1 MTLQEAK
8 DELCKEAWKLN
19 EPCDAGLLTQL
30 YHTHHNQG
38 AQHNSDLASDLSNDG
53 IILYIVVIALF
64 YVSVVVVLVL
74 TSLRQK
80 RMRAANYGGE
90 KRSQVVQC
98 THQGVVSTKVMDPT
112 EEDEDDIAEHV

>member
-1 MTLQEAK
+1 MEFLTFLFNFIYEK
-8 DELCKEAWKLN
+8 DNKIK
-19 EPCDAGLLTQL
+19 
-30 YHTHHNQG
+30 HTFFQ
-38 AQHNSDLASDLSNDG
+38 
-53 IILYIVVIALF
+53 VIALF

-98 THQGVVSTKVMDPT
+98 THQV
-112 EEDEDDIAEHV
+112 